1 MASVDSSESRR
12 PSRRGSELR
21 GLTARDAPV
30 EQLSAADASVRVE
43 FVVAFI
49 GEMLTSNQFQRRSP
63 RKKSDAAET
72 LEQTKVVHLVRS
84 HRCALISSHQAADAK
99 EADPAPSVAGNK
111 RMFHPDP
118 LKPEQAEELGISGV
132 AKDDNVFLVDKILD
146 ERYAKNVRAPSRL
159 GT

>member
-1 MASVDSSESRR
+1 
-12 PSRRGSELR
+12 
-21 GLTARDAPV
+21 
-30 EQLSAADASVRVE
+30 
-43 FVVAFI
+43 
-49 GEMLTSNQFQRRSP
+49 MLTSNQFQRRSP

-72 LEQTKVVHLVRS
+72 LEQTKAVHLVRS
-84 HRCALISSHQAADAK
+84 HRCTLTSAGHQATDAK

-146 ERYAKNVRAPSRL
+146 ERYAKNVRAPSLL
-159 GT
+159 GTPLLTPLGQASIPDQVERFLRVLALLCTVH